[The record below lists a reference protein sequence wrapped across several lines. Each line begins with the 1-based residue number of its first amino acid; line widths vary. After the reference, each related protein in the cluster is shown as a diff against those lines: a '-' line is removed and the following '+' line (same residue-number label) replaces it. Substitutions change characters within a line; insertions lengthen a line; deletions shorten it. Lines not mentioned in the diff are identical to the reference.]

1 LTGANLAEAFAD
13 RVIFNKANLTNA
25 IFTDAILT
33 SSFLEAAIAGEDFS
47 GARIDRYQVALMQA
61 C

>member
-33 SSFLEAAIAGEDFS
+33 SSFLEAAIAGNFS
-47 GARIDRYQVALMQA
+47 VQLLTATKWR
-61 C
+61 